1 MKLLSRVVRWSSLA
15 GALALSACAHTGPLP
30 MSGATSAPAP
40 DSATVAL
47 WHMDDRAATTVAD
60 AGPHHLDG
68 TAGRN
73 TRTPYGRFGLA
84 RGFTLSLDSFL
95 YIQYEPALDLR
106 DNLAI
111 DAWIYPEA
119 IGRNEDTPIAAR
131 WTEDTSQQSWL
142 FTLGGSA
149 QQAPANPN
157 PSPGLHLSLLS
168 PVAPGHLWFLFQP
181 EAAGSPRAFSST
193 RPVELNRWTHV
204 AVTYDGEV
212 VRFFLDGILDA
223 QYASPG
229 RIRSTEAPL
238 LIGNYFDPRTLT
250 RFGGDLSPE
259 VPGSRTPYY
268 AYQGMIDELRISDDP
283 RRTFAPR

>member
-1 MKLLSRVVRWSSLA
+1 MKLLSRVVRWSPLA
-15 GALALSACAHTGPLP
+15 GALALGACAHTGPLP

-40 DSATVAL
+40 DSTTVAL
-47 WHMDDRAATTVAD
+47 WHMDDRAVTTVTD

-84 RGFTLSLDSFL
+84 RGFTLSLDSFI

-111 DAWIYPEA
+111 DAWIDPQA

-149 QQAPANPN
+149 QQAPANPD

-181 EAAGSPRAFSST
+181 EAAGSPRAFTST

-229 RIRSTEAPL
+229 RIRNTEAPL